1 MRKEKPMS
9 KGWPG
14 WCDQVAKVMV
24 VAVGIAALGV
34 APAPAAAQQPVK
46 ITLWHAMG
54 GARYD
59 AITKDIAAGFNKA
72 NPEYALEPLY
82 TGSYAETVTKAIAAI
97 RAGNPPH
104 IVQVFE
110 VGTQT
115 MLDSGAII
123 PVTEI
128 VKPGAINFGDY
139 IEPILNYYRV
149 GGQLYSMPF
158 NSSTA
163 IIYYNKDVFQ
173 KAGLDPNKPPA
184 TYKDVEEMG
193 RKIVSSGAARAAITF
208 GWPSWMLEQSHAM
221 SNKLYAD
228 HDNGRSGRATRV
240 LFNEPF
246 GVDVLTRWKRW
257 ADEKLLAYGG
267 REYAPNKAFLSGEV
281 AMLMQSTSQVTTI
294 EKAAKF
300 TVGTGFLPRIEGQP
314 VGRSVIGG
322 ASFWVLKGSGRSAKE
337 LDAIVKFFKFV
348 AEPEETAKWHEDTG
362 YFPATKTAVA
372 LLTKRSWFAQHPN
385 HETAFKQIQQGIDS
399 AATRGVLLGNF
410 VQIRNITDTAIEKA
424 VSGKLSP
431 KEALDEAV
439 AESNK
444 LLAEYGRITK

>member
-1 MRKEKPMS
+1 MKKPMRTLVF
-9 KGWPG
+9 W
-14 WCDQVAKVMV
+14 
-24 VAVGIAALGV
+24 LGV
-34 APAPAAAQQPVK
+34 AALVLGAGPVEAQQPVK

-54 GARYD
+54 GARYE

-72 NPEYALEPLY
+72 NPNYVLEPLF

-97 RAGNPPH
+97 RAGSPPH

-115 MLDSGAII
+115 MVDSGAII
-123 PVTEI
+123 PVTEV
-128 VKPGAINFGDY
+128 VKPGEINFDDY
-139 IEPILNYYRV
+139 IEPILNYYKA
-149 GGQLYSMPF
+149 GGKLYSMPF

-163 IIYYNKDVFQ
+163 IIYYNKEAFQ

-193 RKIVSSGAARAAITF
+193 RKIVASSAARAAITF
-208 GWPSWMLEQSHAM
+208 GWPSWMFEQSHAM
-221 SNKLYAD
+221 SNKAYAD
-228 HDNGRSGRATRV
+228 HDNGRNGRATKV

-246 GVDVLTRWKRW
+246 GVEVLSRWKRW

-300 TVGTGFLPRIEGQP
+300 PVGTGFLPRIEGQP
-314 VGRSVIGG
+314 MGKSVIGG
-322 ASFWVLKGSGRSAKE
+322 ASFWVLKGKGRSPQE

-348 AEPEETAKWHEDTG
+348 AEPEETAKWHEETG
-362 YFPATKTAVA
+362 YFPATKTAVT
-372 LLTKRSWFAQHPN
+372 LLTKQGWFAKHPN
-385 HETAFKQIQQGIDS
+385 HETAFKQIQQGLDTP
-399 AATRGVLLGNF
+399 ATRGVLLGNF

-424 VSGKLSP
+424 LSGALSP
-431 KEALDEAV
+431 KAALDEAV
-439 AESNK
+439 GEANK
-444 LLAEYGRITK
+444 LLAEYGRIQQ

>member
-1 MRKEKPMS
+1 
-9 KGWPG
+9 
-14 WCDQVAKVMV
+14 MV
-24 VAVGIAALGV
+24 VVALTVAALV
-34 APAPAAAQQPVK
+34 SAPTPGAAQPPVK

-54 GARYD
+54 GARYE

-72 NPEYALEPLY
+72 NPSYVIEPLY

-97 RAGNPPH
+97 RAGSPPH

-123 PVTEI
+123 PVQDL
-128 VKPGAINFGDY
+128 VKGSEINFGDY

-149 GGQLYSMPF
+149 GGKLASMPF

-173 KAGLDPNKPPA
+173 KAGLDPSKPPA
-184 TYKDVEEMG
+184 TYQEVEAMG
-193 RKIVSSGAARAAITF
+193 RKIVASGAARAAITF
-208 GWPSWMLEQSHAM
+208 GWPSWMLEQAHAM
-221 SNKLYAD
+221 SNRPYAD
-228 HDNGRSGRATRV
+228 HDNGRNGRATRV

-246 GVDVLTRWKRW
+246 GAEVLGRWKRW

-300 TVGTGFLPRIEGQP
+300 PVGTGFLPRIEGQP
-314 VGRSVIGG
+314 AGRSVIGG
-322 ASFWVLKGSGRSAKE
+322 ASLWVLKGSGRSAQE

-348 AEPEETAKWHEDTG
+348 ALPDETGRWHMDTG
-362 YFPATKTAVA
+362 YFPATKAAVE
-372 LLTKRSWFAQHPN
+372 LLRKQEWFVKHPN
-385 HETAFKQIQQGIDS
+385 HETAFRQIQEGLDTPN
-399 AATRGVLLGNF
+399 TRGVLLGNF

-424 VSGKLSP
+424 LSGTLTP
-431 KEALDEAV
+431 KESLDEA
-439 AESNK
+439 AREANK
-444 LLAEYGRITK
+444 LLDEYNRINK

>member
-1 MRKEKPMS
+1 MIHRRVPY
-9 KGWPG
+9 PRL
-14 WCDQVAKVMV
+14 V
-24 VAVGIAALGV
+24 VGIAIAILLG
-34 APAPAAAQQPVK
+34 AITPSPAQQPVK

-72 NPEYALEPLY
+72 NPNYVLEPLF

-115 MLDSGAII
+115 MLDSGAIL
-123 PVTEI
+123 PVTEM
-128 VKPGAINFGDY
+128 VKPGAIDFDDY
-139 IEPILNYYRV
+139 IAPILNYYKV
-149 GGQLYSMPF
+149 GGKLYSMPF

-163 IIYYNKDVFQ
+163 IIYYNKEVFQ
-173 KAGLDPNKPPA
+173 KAGLDPGKPPA
-184 TYKDVEEMG
+184 TFKDVEEMG
-193 RKIVSSGAARAAITF
+193 RKILASGAARAAITF
-208 GWPSWMLEQSHAM
+208 GWPSWMLEQSHALA
-221 SNKLYAD
+221 NRPYAD
-228 HDNGRSGRATRV
+228 HDNGRNGRATKV
-240 LFNEPF
+240 LFNEGF

-300 TVGTGFLPRIEGQP
+300 PVGTGFLPRLEGQP
-314 VGRSVIGG
+314 AGRSVIGG
-322 ASFWVLKGSGRSAKE
+322 ASFWMLKGKGRTPE
-337 LDAIVKFFKFV
+337 EVDAVVKFFRFI
-348 AEPEETAKWHEDTG
+348 AEPQETAKWHEETG

-372 LLTKRSWFAQHPN
+372 LLTKQGWFAKHPN
-385 HETAFKQIQQGIDS
+385 HETAFKQIQEGPDTP
-399 AATRGVLLGNF
+399 ATRGVLLGNF

-424 VSGKLSP
+424 LSGKLSP
-431 KEALDEAV
+431 KAALDEA
-439 AESNK
+439 AGEANK
-444 LLAEYGRITK
+444 LLDEYNRINK

>member
-1 MRKEKPMS
+1 MS

-372 LLTKRSWFAQHPN
+372 LLTKRGWFAQHPN

>member
-1 MRKEKPMS
+1 MGRGHTCMRIVVS
-9 KGWPG
+9 ITILLATVTPG
-14 WCDQVAKVMV
+14 
-24 VAVGIAALGV
+24 L
-34 APAPAAAQQPVK
+34 AQQPVK

-72 NPEYALEPLY
+72 NPSYTVEPLF

-123 PVTEI
+123 PVTEM
-128 VKPGAINFGDY
+128 VKPGEIAFDDY
-139 IEPILNYYRV
+139 IAPILNYYKV
-149 GGQLYSMPF
+149 GGKLYSMPF

-173 KAGLDPNKPPA
+173 KAGLDPSKPPA
-184 TYKDVEEMG
+184 SFKDVEEMG
-193 RKIVSSGAARAAITF
+193 RKIVASGAARAAITF
-208 GWPSWMLEQSHAM
+208 GWPSWMLEQSHALA
-221 SNKLYAD
+221 NRLYAD
-228 HDNGRSGRATRV
+228 HDNGRNGRATRV
-240 LFNEPF
+240 LFNEAF
-246 GVDVLTRWKRW
+246 GVEVLSRWKSW
-257 ADEKLLAYGG
+257 ADAKLLAYGG

-300 TVGTGFLPRIEGQP
+300 PVGTGFLPRLEGQP
-314 VGRSVIGG
+314 AGKAVIGG
-322 ASFWVLKGSGRSAKE
+322 ASFWVLKGKGRTPQE
-337 LDAIVKFFKFV
+337 IDAVVKFFKFI
-348 AEPEETAKWHEDTG
+348 AEPAETAKWHQETG
-362 YFPATKTAVA
+362 YFPATRTAVA
-372 LLTKRSWFAQHPN
+372 LLTTQGWFAQHPN
-385 HETAFKQIQQGIDS
+385 HETAFKQIQEGPDTP
-399 AATRGVLLGNF
+399 ATRGVLLGNF

-424 VSGKLSP
+424 LSGKLSP
-431 KEALDEAV
+431 KAALDEA
-439 AESNK
+439 AGEANK
-444 LLAEYGRITK
+444 LLDEYNRINK

>member
-1 MRKEKPMS
+1 MIHRRAPYL
-9 KGWPG
+9 
-14 WCDQVAKVMV
+14 CIVLAVA
-24 VAVGIAALGV
+24 GLLGAA
-34 APAPAAAQQPVK
+34 APSFAQQPVK

-72 NPEYALEPLY
+72 NPSYTVEPLF

-123 PVTEI
+123 PVTEM
-128 VKPGAINFGDY
+128 VKPGEIAFDDY
-139 IEPILNYYRV
+139 IAPILNYYKV
-149 GGQLYSMPF
+149 GGKLYSMPF

-163 IIYYNKDVFQ
+163 IVYYNKEVFQ
-173 KAGLDPNKPPA
+173 KAGLDPSKPPA
-184 TYKDVEEMG
+184 TFKDVEEMG
-193 RKIVSSGAARAAITF
+193 RKIVASGAARAAITF
-208 GWPSWMLEQSHAM
+208 GWPSWMLEQSHALA
-221 SNKLYAD
+221 NRLYAD
-228 HDNGRSGRATRV
+228 HDNGRNGRATRV
-240 LFNEPF
+240 LFNEAF
-246 GVDVLTRWKRW
+246 GVEVLTRWKRW

-300 TVGTGFLPRIEGQP
+300 PVGTGFLPRLEGQP
-314 VGRSVIGG
+314 AGKSVIGG
-322 ASFWVLKGSGRSAKE
+322 ASFWVLKGKGRTPQE
-337 LDAIVKFFKFV
+337 IDAIVKFFKFV
-348 AEPEETAKWHEDTG
+348 AEPQETAKWHEETG
-362 YFPATKTAVA
+362 YFPATRPAVA
-372 LLTKRSWFAQHPN
+372 LLTTRGWFAKHPN
-385 HETAFKQIQQGIDS
+385 HETAFKQIQEGPDS
-399 AATRGVLLGNF
+399 PATRGVLLGNF

-424 VSGKLSP
+424 LSGKLSP
-431 KEALDEAV
+431 KAALDEA
-439 AESNK
+439 AGEANK
-444 LLAEYGRITK
+444 LLDEYNRINK

>member
-1 MRKEKPMS
+1 MHWM
-9 KGWPG
+9 
-14 WCDQVAKVMV
+14 AKAMMTGVLT
-24 VAVGIAALGV
+24 AALLGWS
-34 APAPAAAQQPVK
+34 APGHAQVK

-59 AITKDIAAGFNKA
+59 AITKNIAAGFNKR
-72 NPEYALEPLY
+72 NPNYVLEPLFS
-82 TGSYAETVTKAIAAI
+82 GSYAETVTKAIAAI

-123 PVTEI
+123 PVTDM
-128 VKPGAINFGDY
+128 VKPGEIKFDDY
-139 IEPILNYYRV
+139 IEAILNYYKV
-149 GGQLYSMPF
+149 GGKLYSMPF

-163 IIYYNKDVFQ
+163 IIYYNKEAFQ

-193 RKIVSSGAARAAITF
+193 RKIVASGAARAAITF

-228 HDNGRSGRATRV
+228 QDNGRTGRATKA

-246 GVDVLTRWKRW
+246 GVEVLTRWKRW

-300 TVGTGFLPRIEGQP
+300 AVGTGFLPRTEGQP
-314 VGRSVIGG
+314 MGKSVIGG
-322 ASFWVLKGSGRSAKE
+322 ASFWVLKGKGRTPQE
-337 LDAIVKFFKFV
+337 LDAIVKFFKFI
-348 AEPEETAKWHEDTG
+348 AEPEETAKWHEETG
-362 YFPATKTAVA
+362 YFPATKTAVT
-372 LLTKRSWFAQHPN
+372 LLTKREWFIKHPN
-385 HETAFKQIQQGIDS
+385 HETAFKQIQQGLDTP
-399 AATRGVLLGNF
+399 ATQGVLLGNF
-410 VQIRNITDTAIEKA
+410 VQIRNITDTAIEKTL
-424 VSGKLSP
+424 SGKLSP
-431 KEALDEAV
+431 KEALDEA
-439 AESNK
+439 ATEANK